1 MRYEHITLVNKNLSI
16 INSYKKDNKLISK
29 QQFYYEITNTDYK
42 TNVLEY
48 TKKYIDCIENIQV
61 FNIDT
66 SIIK

>member
-29 QQFYYEITNTDYK
+29 QQFYYEIINTDYK
-42 TNVLEY
+42 TNVQEY